1 MSAMVFFGWQ
11 EERFRWNTAVA
22 PSRDASVLRGC
33 RLHGCVGTVKEH
45 LASVI
50 ARGRQR
56 REAGGGVGGPQP
68 RPPSNPGGRAS
79 AHTEEQGDVPWNG
92 GIQNKFPPGHQSI
105 NQSLYCYMAAR
116 RLDYTGRQIIEK
128 IIYTVN
134 CSKNNN

>member
-1 MSAMVFFGWQ
+1 MREMSAMVFFGWQ

-56 REAGGGVGGPQP
+56 REAGGVVGGPQRTRRNRATSP
-68 RPPSNPGGRAS
+68 GTAEYRTSSPPPDIN
-79 AHTEEQGDVPWNG
+79 
-92 GIQNKFPPGHQSI
+92 QSI
-105 NQSLYCYMAAR
+105 NQSLNCYMAAR
-116 RLDYTGRQIIEK
+116 RLDYTVRQIIEK
-128 IIYTVN
+128 N
-134 CSKNNN
+134 HLHRKLFKE

>member
-1 MSAMVFFGWQ
+1 VREMSAMVFFGWQ

-56 REAGGGVGGPQP
+56 REAGGGVGGPQRTRRNRATSPGTAEYRTSSPP
-68 RPPSNPGGRAS
+68 R
-79 AHTEEQGDVPWNG
+79 T
-92 GIQNKFPPGHQSI
+92 SI

-116 RLDYTGRQIIEK
+116 RLDYTVRQIIEK
-128 IIYTVN
+128 IICTVN